1 MKKIILAVASILALG
16 MLASCKQEI
25 TGKLDVTSTGTETQL
40 RYGDTFSKTY
50 YYTVEGELT
59 TKTTT
64 KNYSKTSYTADE
76 TAGSVTVDETKYSV
90 QDGKVGV
97 TLSVSETYGTNN
109 VTTYT
114 YSFNNALYGKVT
126 RTYKTNPDA
135 TATTSYYDTTMPAT
149 SLIFTV
155 KKIDGKYYFQRT
167 SDSAWVAID
176 DLTFDP
182 TAATV
187 DLSKLCDVAY
197 STTTYLG
204 RTYNSDNKVSYLA
217 KIVTENAAPTCTLKL
232 NKR

>member
-1 MKKIILAVASILALG
+1 MKKIILAVASVLALG

-50 YYTVEGELT
+50 YYTVEGKLT
-59 TKTTT
+59 TKTTIS
-64 KNYSKTSYTADE
+64 NYSKASYTAEE
-76 TAGSVTVDETKYSV
+76 TAGSVTINETEYSV

-97 TLSVSETYGTNN
+97 TLTVSETYGTNN

-114 YSFNNALYGKVT
+114 YSFDNALYGKQT
-126 RTYKTNPDA
+126 QTYRSTPSA
-135 TATTSYYDTTMPAT
+135 TATTSYYDTTMAA
-149 SLIFTV
+149 SNLVFTV
-155 KKIDGKYYFQRT
+155 KKIDGKYYFKRN

-197 STTTYLG
+197 STTTYIG
-204 RTYNSDNKVSYLA
+204 RTYNSDNKVSYLS
-217 KIVTENAAPTCTLKL
+217 KTVTEVAAPTCTLKL